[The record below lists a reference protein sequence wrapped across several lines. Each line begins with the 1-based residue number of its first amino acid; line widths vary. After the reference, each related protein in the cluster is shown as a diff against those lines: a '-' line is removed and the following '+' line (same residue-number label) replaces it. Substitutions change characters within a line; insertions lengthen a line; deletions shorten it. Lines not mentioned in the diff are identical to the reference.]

1 MANVSQ
7 TGTKH
12 SDVLSLISQI
22 IESCNSTA
30 HCDKQSSNLMKLC
43 KTLGKK
49 SLGNYL
55 NQFLK
60 INEQLVSVGLL
71 MLVEAK

>member
-1 MANVSQ
+1 
-7 TGTKH
+7 
-12 SDVLSLISQI
+12 
-22 IESCNSTA
+22 
-30 HCDKQSSNLMKLC
+30 MKLC